1 MFKLHLEKAD
11 EPKVKLPTSAGSSQK
26 LVISG
31 KTSISAGQE
40 AIVTIGHGTTDWF

>member
-11 EPKVKLPTSAGSSQK
+11 EPKVKLPTSAGSSKK